1 MPSKSS
7 KSLIYEHVC
16 LLNHQKTHQTLI
28 FCSLP
33 PKKRWYPIY
42 PYIPVNT
49 RKYPTYPE
57 IPENTRHTRKYP
69 RVKKIPGNTRS
80 YISTLLPDPT
90 RPATRY
96 FVQYP
101 TRPDPILKNP
111 TRWALN
117 VDNDSWLF
125 ENSTVDIYTASR
137 RPEYSHFSSS
147 LSLLST

>member
-101 TRPDPILKNP
+101 TRPDIEKPYPLGPGHTGMAFK
-111 TRWALN
+111 T
-117 VDNDSWLF
+117 
-125 ENSTVDIYTASR
+125 
-137 RPEYSHFSSS
+137 S
-147 LSLLST
+147 LPGHYLRLSFLEWLLSCWMAF